1 MKLFCSMRHPPKKD
15 GQWPLMSTCHQ
26 PVTLSWFFRMISD
39 LMVFFCEG
47 TFAKDRL
54 HRGGCHITVLR
65 TFDNGCWKSHQAEF
79 QHSGLSCT
87 SRLIA
92 PTLNSV
98 QTLVVLLRHSLS
110 PFKKGTTKTGILIFR
125 KYQLWNF
132 SSPWASGGSM
142 KHCRKSWLRIFQTGG
157 P

>member
-1 MKLFCSMRHPPKKD
+1 MKLFCSMKGSPTERWSMVLDVNLSSACDPELMFQNDLWPDGFLLWGYFCKGQTSSWRMPHNCLENFWQWVLEIPP
-15 GQWPLMSTCHQ
+15 GWISAL
-26 PVTLSWFFRMISD
+26 WFELCI
-39 LMVFFCEG
+39 
-47 TFAKDRL
+47 
-54 HRGGCHITVLR
+54 
-65 TFDNGCWKSHQAEF
+65 QA
-79 QHSGLSCT
+79 
-87 SRLIA
+87 IA

-98 QTLVVLLRHSLS
+98 QTLVVLLGHSLK
-110 PFKKGTTKTGILIFR
+110 PFKKGTRKTAILIFR